1 MTSPAP
7 SAPSARTAHHWNRY
21 SVFFAL
27 AGLAALVPS
36 FVLPAMLVANALEGP
51 RLFSVITGIR
61 ELWRNNHEFL
71 AGLILVFS
79 VCFPIIKLLISL
91 LCASGATWIGR
102 KPREILVWLASWTAT
117 YSMLDVLVVAV
128 LVMTV
133 KVGDYVHVEANQGI
147 YLFCFAI
154 VCSAIAGALLEMA
167 LRRENR
173 APKVSWSHWK
183 THALLVLGGAPLA
196 WWGWQT
202 SRVESGGM
210 VENIHMQRLTKRGAL
225 KRSIEATFALQKLT
239 EEGHQFFS
247 QDTVNRLL
255 DFTQTMST
263 DAGWQKPEVFL
274 KLHMNDGKTFETT
287 RIKDVD
293 FNDEMM
299 TLDFPMPQPVMP
311 VMWNDVKSM
320 ELISNVVY
328 TKRFQI
334 PHVEE
339 DLTADAETYSLWKRE
354 WDGRIYR
361 FVINGPRGSGFVWC
375 LILTA
380 AGAVTAIFGASGL
393 LAGRRETAP
402 PDQAEGNR

>member
-7 SAPSARTAHHWNRY
+7 AAPSARTAHHWNRY

-27 AGLAALVPS
+27 TGLAALVPS

-51 RLFSVITGIR
+51 RLFSVVTGIR
-61 ELWRNNHEFL
+61 ELWRNDHQFL

-91 LCASGATWIGR
+91 LCASGATWMGR
-102 KPREILVWLASWTAT
+102 KPREVLVWLASWTAK

-167 LRRENR
+167 LRREHR
-173 APKVSWSHWK
+173 APKVTWRHWK
-183 THALLVLGGAPLA
+183 RHALLVLAGSAFA
-196 WWGWQT
+196 VWGWQT
-202 SRVESGGM
+202 ARVESGGM
-210 VENIHMQRLTKRGAL
+210 VKSIHMQRLTKRGAL

-239 EEGHQFFS
+239 EDGHQFFS
-247 QDTVNRLL
+247 QDTLDKLL

-263 DAGWQKPEVFL
+263 DAGWQKPEAFL
-274 KLHMNDGKTFETT
+274 KLHMKDGTTFETV

-293 FNDEMM
+293 FGDEMM
-299 TLDFPMPQPVMP
+299 TLDFPMPEPVL
-311 VMWNDVKSM
+311 WNDVESM
-320 ELISNVVY
+320 KLISNVVY

-339 DLTADAETYSLWKRE
+339 NVSADEETYSLWTRE

-361 FVINGPRGSGFVWC
+361 FVMRGPRGEGFGWC
-375 LILTA
+375 LALT
-380 AGAVTAIFGASGL
+380 GASALTVFFGASGL
-393 LAGRRETAP
+393 LAGRRVP
-402 PDQAEGNR
+402 GGS

>member
-7 SAPSARTAHHWNRY
+7 AAHSNPTAPPHPTARHWNRY

-27 AGLAALVPS
+27 AGLAALIPS

-51 RLFSVITGIR
+51 RLFSVMTGIR

-91 LCASGATWIGR
+91 LCASGATWIKR
-102 KPREILVWLASWTAT
+102 KPREILVWLASWTAK

-167 LRRENR
+167 LRREHR
-173 APKVSWSHWK
+173 APKVTWK
-183 THALLVLGGAPLA
+183 YWKLHALLVLGGGGLA
-196 WWGWQT
+196 WWGWET

-247 QDTVNRLL
+247 QSTVDKLL
-255 DFTQTMST
+255 DFAQTMST

-274 KLHMNDGKTFETT
+274 KVYMRDGTIKETI
-287 RIKDVD
+287 RIKEVD

-299 TLDFPMPQPVMP
+299 TLDFPMPEPV
-311 VMWNDVKSM
+311 VWNDVKSM

-339 DLTADAETYSLWKRE
+339 NVSADAETYSLWKRE

-361 FVINGPRGSGFVWC
+361 FVINGPRGRGFVWC
-375 LILTA
+375 LILTG
-380 AGAVTAIFGASGL
+380 AGALTAFFGASAL
-393 LAGRRETAP
+393 LAGRRVVS
-402 PDQAEGNR
+402 DQ